1 VTVERTRIALP
12 KWFVLRILDLSSLKT
27 GFCEVRCCDTRTGHG
42 FRRHRKKK
50 FCVEIRRFA
59 KPANPSGLRQEILF
73 RVRAKHPRINVEG
86 NKQRTFHIAKQTPG
100 RRKAYDGQSTMKAV
114 AVIPARL
121 ASTRLPRKMLREI
134 AGKPLVGWVY
144 EAVRSSP
151 LLSEVIIATDSEEIM
166 EACRQHGW
174 NARMTSPTH
183 RSGTG
188 RVHEV
193 SNSTAAEVYV
203 NVQGDEPLVRP
214 QQIATLLDVMKD
226 NAVQVGTIKTP
237 CPKEEITNPNAVK
250 VVTAPDGRALYFS
263 RATIP
268 FDRDKTE
275 PRYFKHLGLYAY
287 RKAALDLFVSQP
299 ESTLEKSERLEQ
311 LRFLE
316 NGIAIHVGETPYDSV
331 GVDTEEDLQRAA
343 EILRKR

>member
-1 VTVERTRIALP
+1 MKSIA
-12 KWFVLRILDLSSLKT
+12 I
-27 GFCEVRCCDTRTGHG
+27 
-42 FRRHRKKK
+42 
-50 FCVEIRRFA
+50 
-59 KPANPSGLRQEILF
+59 
-73 RVRAKHPRINVEG
+73 
-86 NKQRTFHIAKQTPG
+86 
-100 RRKAYDGQSTMKAV
+100 
-114 AVIPARL
+114 IPARL

-151 LLSEVIIATDSEEIM
+151 LLSDVIIATDSEEIL
-166 EACRQHGW
+166 EACRKHKW
-174 NARMTSPTH
+174 NARMTSPIH
-183 RSGTG
+183 RSGTE

-193 SNSTAAEVYV
+193 SNAIAADVYV

-214 QQIATLLDVMKD
+214 EQIAALLDVMED
-226 NAVQVGTIKTP
+226 PMVQVGTVKTP
-237 CPKEEITNPNAVK
+237 FPPGEIGNPNAVK
-250 VVTAPDGRALYFS
+250 VVTAEDGRALYFS

-268 FDRDKTE
+268 FDRDKTS

-287 RKAALDLFVSQP
+287 RKPALDLFVSQP
-299 ESTLEKSERLEQ
+299 ESSLEKSERLEQ